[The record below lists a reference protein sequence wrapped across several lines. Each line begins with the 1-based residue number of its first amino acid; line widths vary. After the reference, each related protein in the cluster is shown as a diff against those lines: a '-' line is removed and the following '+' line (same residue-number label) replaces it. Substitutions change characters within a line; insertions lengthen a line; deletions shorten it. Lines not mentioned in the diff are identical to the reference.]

1 VAGEGAGAVGR
12 VALVWDD
19 QLVAYDL
26 GPGHPLAPV
35 RVELTIDLIRRTG
48 LVGGEV
54 TEVRPGRFDEAE
66 LLRLHRPDFVEA
78 VRRASGAP
86 DVPLDPRFGLG
97 PGDTPAFRG
106 MHPTS
111 MLVCAA
117 TKEAA
122 RQVWEGE
129 ADHAFNPA
137 GGLHHSMPDRA
148 AGFCVYNDPAIA
160 IDWLLEHGAERVCYV
175 DVDVH
180 HGDGVEVMFA
190 DDPRVLTIS
199 LHESGRFLF
208 PGTGFVDDVGG
219 PGAVGS
225 VANLPLHPGTTG
237 DLWLAA
243 FDEVVDPLIRAF
255 DADVLVTQ
263 LGCDTH
269 ATDPL
274 AHLSLTVDDMAAI
287 YARLHRAGPRRARG
301 EVDRH
306 GRRRLRARDGGP
318 ARVDA
323 GVRRDDGPEAAHR
336 DPDGLAR
343 TRRRTD
349 RGPPADELHRRPGAP
364 VPGAAGRRQAGGRG
378 GHRRLAVPHPA
389 PSRGALNRRS
399 PTSGLWRRSGRA
411 RCWALA
417 FLPWEPRSRP

>member
-48 LVGGEV
+48 LVGGDV
-54 TEVRPGRFDEAE
+54 TEVRPARFDEAE
-66 LLRLHRPDFVEA
+66 LLRLHRPDFVDA

-86 DVPLDPRFGLG
+86 DVPLEPRFGLG

-122 RQVWEGE
+122 RQVWSGE

-137 GGLHHSMPDRA
+137 GGLHHAMPDRA

-237 DLWLAA
+237 DLWLDA
-243 FDEVVDPLIRAF
+243 FDTAVDPLIRAF

-287 YARLHRAGPRRARG
+287 YARLHRLAHEVHEGRWIATGGGGYELATVVPRAWTLAFAEMTGRKLPIETPMGWRERVVERVGVRPPTSFTDDPVRLSPELRDGARRAAE
-301 EVDRH
+301 EVIDAWRFRILPRH
-306 GRRRLRARDGGP
+306 G
-318 ARVDA
+318 
-323 GVRRDDGPEAAHR
+323 VR
-336 DPDGLAR
+336 
-343 TRRRTD
+343 
-349 RGPPADELHRRPGAP
+349 
-364 VPGAAGRRQAGGRG
+364 
-378 GHRRLAVPHPA
+378 
-389 PSRGALNRRS
+389 
-399 PTSGLWRRSGRA
+399 
-411 RCWALA
+411 
-417 FLPWEPRSRP
+417 